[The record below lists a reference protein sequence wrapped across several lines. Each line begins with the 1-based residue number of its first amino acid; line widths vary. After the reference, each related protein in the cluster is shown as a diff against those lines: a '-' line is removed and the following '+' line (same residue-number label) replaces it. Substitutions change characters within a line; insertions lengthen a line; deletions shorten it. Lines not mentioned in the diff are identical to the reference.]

1 VVQVD
6 IKGLERSFK
15 DGTSIGPIDLSVND
29 GEMLTLLG
37 PSGSGKTTT
46 LRMVA
51 GFINPDRG
59 TLEFDGNNVTHLE
72 SRDRN
77 IGMVV
82 QSVALFP
89 NMSVFQ
95 NIAFA
100 LDVAGW
106 NQEEVV
112 NRVIQLAELLDIQKL
127 LNRRVNEISGG
138 EGQRIALA
146 RALAHEPKLLLLDE
160 PLSALDPQLRTKLQ
174 IEIRRIQK
182 ELEITTIYVTHSQ
195 AEAFSISDRIAIL
208 DNGTIQ
214 QVGTPEEIYSNP
226 NNEFVANFISEG
238 NILKGIIQSSRDGV
252 LTVSFGNSTL
262 EMKGSGKSGN
272 EVIFTIKPER
282 VQLEVS
288 KGINSV
294 QTNVLSAIPLVGE
307 QRIILK
313 CDEQEIVCLTR
324 GNETDYRSIIDAVI
338 SIRMETDDITVL
350 DSK

>member
-1 VVQVD
+1 MVQVD

-51 GFINPDRG
+51 GFINPDG
-59 TLEFDGNNVTHLE
+59 GMLEFDGNNVTHLE
-72 SRDRN
+72 SRYRN

-106 NQEEVV
+106 NQEKVV
-112 NRVIQLAELLDIQKL
+112 NRVTQLAELLDIQKL

-182 ELEITTIYVTHSQ
+182 ELGITTIYVTHSQ

-208 DNGTIQ
+208 NNGTIQ

-238 NILKGIIQSSRDGV
+238 NILKGTIQNSEDGV
-252 LTVSFGNSTL
+252 LTVSFGDATL
-262 EMKGSGKSGN
+262 EIKGNGKSGSQ
-272 EVIFTIKPER
+272 VIFTIKPER
-282 VQLEVS
+282 VQLDVS
-288 KGINSV
+288 TQINSI
-294 QTNVLSAIPLVGE
+294 QTKVLSAIPLVGE

-324 GNETDYRSIIDAVI
+324 GNEIDYRLMLDAVV
-338 SIRMETDDITVL
+338 SIQMEIDDITVL
-350 DSK
+350 NG